1 MIIYNKKAD
10 SGIITLNY
18 KGVFAQDEA
27 SYLNSKGICVR
38 SGEHCA
44 KLLKERLKAPGT
56 VRISFYFYNTKK
68 EIDALVEALKDG
80 GNFLD
85 AYFN

>member
-1 MIIYNKKAD
+1 MRPA
-10 SGIITLNY
+10 LEFL
-18 KGVFAQDEA
+18 KGVITNNEA

-56 VRISFYFYNTKK
+56 VRVSFYFYNTKE

>member
-38 SGEHCA
+38 SGKHCA
-44 KLLKERLKAPGT
+44 KMGDNKEDT
-56 VRISFYFYNTKK
+56 VRISLYFYNTY
-68 EIDALVEALKDG
+68 EEIDILIDALKNKQEIY
-80 GNFLD
+80 NF
-85 AYFN
+85 AGI